1 MVTISL
7 EVILAGFSWKL
18 ILLVWENFPCKTL
31 KSHTRECHMEKLSS
45 NPTKIAF
52 TRNIQL
58 MLKMMCKNVLFSDF
72 KMSNGNLH
80 LHDLNPLINELTWEF
95 IQIKIPKNLITKL
108 LNPLQDGYFRGCSRK
123 RGGVEAG
130 GGKNPPLTKTCHTY
144 PAMVKFGTTIQIIY
158 KSRDTSI
165 EFWWNQ
171 HFFTESL
178 QLLLY
183 QQI

>member
-7 EVILAGFSWKL
+7 EVNLAGFSWKL

-45 NPTKIAF
+45 NSTKIAF
-52 TRNIQL
+52 TRDIQL

-108 LNPLQDGYFRGCSRK
+108 LNPGLLTK
-123 RGGVEAG
+123 KGGG
-130 GGKNPPLTKTCHTY
+130 SGGWGGKNPPVTKICHTY
-144 PAMVKFGTTIQIIY
+144 PAMIKFGTVIQIIY
-158 KSRDTSI
+158 TSRDTSI